1 MSQYTALTSG
11 PWVRASTRIPAMI
24 PAEQT
29 AEMMAVIRSRV
40 QPGHLSSGDTVILTP
55 QDTESHADK
64 LIVNVTL
71 QSSQCHTRIMTRNT
85 LEPQSVP
92 DPLSPV
98 L

>member
-71 QSSQCHTRIMTRNT
+71 QSSQCHTSQDHDWEYIRAPITA
-85 LEPQSVP
+85 
-92 DPLSPV
+92 
-98 L
+98 